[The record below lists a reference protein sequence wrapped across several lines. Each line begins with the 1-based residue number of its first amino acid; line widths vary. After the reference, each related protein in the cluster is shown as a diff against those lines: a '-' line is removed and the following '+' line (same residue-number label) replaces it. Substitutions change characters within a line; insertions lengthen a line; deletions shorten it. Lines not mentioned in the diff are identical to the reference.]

1 MEPTATSLDCNVEV
15 GPGVRGKSPGGSA
28 TRGSPDQRPQL
39 DEQRRKHAQWGRQ
52 PCKGPEAS
60 RSRVYWKNQ
69 GNLS

>member
-1 MEPTATSLDCNVEV
+1 MEPTATSLDGSVEV
-15 GPGVRGKSPGGSA
+15 GPGVRGKSPGGPA

-39 DEQRRKHAQWGRQ
+39 DEERKKHAQRRRQ

-60 RSRVYWKNQ
+60 RSQVYWKNH